1 MNVDKKTKN
10 FKYQIF
16 TKDSLIC
23 RGKDLSI
30 SNEFFEED
38 DLFKE
43 FKRSILKKGDFSMP
57 NCSETLYFELEFLN
71 IQNNLQNLEFR
82 IKCNISV
89 NQYKS
94 TTVKL

>member
-10 FKYQIF
+10 FNYQIF
-16 TKDSLIC
+16 IKDSLIC
-23 RGKDLSI
+23 RSKDLSI

-57 NCSETLYFELEFLN
+57 NCSETLYFELEFLK
-71 IQNNLQNLEFR
+71 NLQNLEFR
-82 IKCNISV
+82 IKNNISV

-94 TTVKL
+94 ITVKL